1 MRPMDSAYDRMIDDE
16 LTSARA
22 RVDADELEAGDVID
36 YEDAEEIGIVGW
48 RDIID
53 QLRARGLEL
62 VDDGSGYEVRCLD
75 TSDD

>member
-22 RVDADELEAGDVID
+22 RVDADELDAGDVID

-48 RDIID
+48 RDLAD
-53 QLRARGLEL
+53 RLRRRGLRL
-62 VDDGSGYEVRCLD
+62 DDFGGGYEVVEA
-75 TSDD
+75 